1 MGERIYSWRSDEC
14 WSDFSRPEQ
23 AIQDMQDNGF
33 MVVGNIFLTGTKR
46 PLTPTRFFPDA
57 ADVLEHYDNNI
68 YDNCGDYSEGN
79 TGSDQVSEE
88 AQAELTKLLN
98 DWAENNL
105 SLSFYEIDNEQEIEL
120 TQEMIDAFLANQP
133 LPLPEFKTMEVI
145 HES

>member
-1 MGERIYSWRSDEC
+1 MNERIYSWRSDEC
-14 WSDFSRPEQ
+14 WDDYSRPEE

-33 MVVGNIFLTGTKR
+33 MVAGNVFLTGTKR
-46 PLTPTRFFPDA
+46 SLTPKRFFPDA
-57 ADVLEHYDNNI
+57 ADVLELYDNNI

-105 SLSFYEIDNEQEIEL
+105 SLSFYEIENEEGIEL
-120 TQEMIDAFLANQP
+120 TREMIDAFLANEP
-133 LPLPEFKTMEVI
+133 IPMPELKKG
-145 HES
+145 

>member
-1 MGERIYSWRSDEC
+1 
-14 WSDFSRPEQ
+14 
-23 AIQDMQDNGF
+23 MQDNGF
-33 MVVGNIFLTGTKR
+33 MVAGYVFLTGTKR
-46 PLTPTRFFPDA
+46 PLTPKQFFPDA

-105 SLSFYEIDNEQEIEL
+105 SLSFYEIDNEEEIEL
-120 TQEMIDAFLANQP
+120 TQEMIDAFLAHEP
-133 LPLPEFKTMEVI
+133 IPMPELKKGQ
-145 HES
+145 

>member
-33 MVVGNIFLTGTKR
+33 MVAGYVFLTGTKR
-46 PLTPTRFFPDA
+46 PLTPKQFFPDA

-105 SLSFYEIDNEQEIEL
+105 SLSFYEIDNEEEIEL
-120 TQEMIDAFLANQP
+120 TQEMIDAFLANEP
-133 LPLPEFKTMEVI
+133 IPMPELKKGQ
-145 HES
+145 